1 MELPSLSAIGAQAVS
16 GLTTAMLLFLVASG
30 LSLIFGV
37 LRLLNFAHG
46 SFYMLGAYFAWQF
59 NTWLQGSFWLSVL
72 LAAIATGVLGAL
84 LERVLFRKFYDR
96 PELMQLLFTYSIVL
110 IVSDVV
116 KYIWGTQQLGVRRP
130 EILSHTFQFGELA
143 LPSYNLMIIVISLV
157 IAVGI
162 WLLLQGTR
170 LGKTVRAAAF
180 DREMLSMLGVD
191 VRMLY
196 LLVFSAGCFLAGLAG
211 ALVAPMSAIVPGM
224 DADIIISL
232 FIIVVIGGLG
242 SFWGTFLGSIIYGMV
257 FSFGILFIPQ
267 FSLFAVALIMAVIL
281 IVKPEGLLGRENTR

>member
-59 NTWLQGSFWLSVL
+59 NAWLQDSFWLSVL
-72 LAAIATGVLGAL
+72 FAAIATGVLGAL

-180 DREMLSMLGVD
+180 DRELLSMLGVD

>member
-59 NTWLQGSFWLSVL
+59 NAWLQDSFWLSVL
-72 LAAIATGVLGAL
+72 FAAIATGVLGAL

-130 EILSHTFQFGELA
+130 EILSHTFKFGELA

>member
-110 IVSDVV
+110 MVSDVV

>member
-59 NTWLQGSFWLSVL
+59 NAWLQDSFWLSVL
-72 LAAIATGVLGAL
+72 FAAIATGVLGAL

>member
-1 MELPSLSAIGAQAVS
+1 MELPSLSAIGSQAVS

-59 NTWLQGSFWLSVL
+59 NAWLQDSFWLSVL
-72 LAAIATGVLGAL
+72 FAAIATGVLGAL

>member
-72 LAAIATGVLGAL
+72 LAAIATGALGAL

-130 EILSHTFQFGELA
+130 EILSHTFQFGELS

>member
-59 NTWLQGSFWLSVL
+59 NAWLQDSFWLSVL
-72 LAAIATGVLGAL
+72 FAAIATGVLGAL

-143 LPSYNLMIIVISLV
+143 LPSYNLMIIVISLA

-267 FSLFAVALIMAVIL
+267 FSLFAVALIIAVIL

>member
-1 MELPSLSAIGAQAVS
+1 
-16 GLTTAMLLFLVASG
+16 
-30 LSLIFGV
+30 
-37 LRLLNFAHG
+37 
-46 SFYMLGAYFAWQF
+46 
-59 NTWLQGSFWLSVL
+59 
-72 LAAIATGVLGAL
+72 
-84 LERVLFRKFYDR
+84 
-96 PELMQLLFTYSIVL
+96 VL

>member
-1 MELPSLSAIGAQAVS
+1 MELPSLSAIGSQAVS

-59 NTWLQGSFWLSVL
+59 NAWLQDSFWLSVL
-72 LAAIATGVLGAL
+72 FAAIATGVLGAL

-143 LPSYNLMIIVISLV
+143 LPSYNLMIIVISLA

-191 VRMLY
+191 VRMVY

>member
-1 MELPSLSAIGAQAVS
+1 
-16 GLTTAMLLFLVASG
+16 
-30 LSLIFGV
+30 
-37 LRLLNFAHG
+37 
-46 SFYMLGAYFAWQF
+46 MLGAYFAWQF

-72 LAAIATGVLGAL
+72 LAAIATGALGAL

-130 EILSHTFQFGELA
+130 EILSHTFQFGELS

>member
-59 NTWLQGSFWLSVL
+59 NAWLQDSFWLSVL
-72 LAAIATGVLGAL
+72 FAAIATGVLGAL

-143 LPSYNLMIIVISLV
+143 LPSYNLMIIVISLA

>member
-1 MELPSLSAIGAQAVS
+1 
-16 GLTTAMLLFLVASG
+16 MLLFLVASG

-59 NTWLQGSFWLSVL
+59 NAWLQDSFWLSVL
-72 LAAIATGVLGAL
+72 FAAIATGVLGAL

-130 EILSHTFQFGELA
+130 EILSHTFKFGELA
-143 LPSYNLMIIVISLV
+143 LPSYNLMIIVISLA

>member
-59 NTWLQGSFWLSVL
+59 NAWLQDSFWLSVL
-72 LAAIATGVLGAL
+72 FAAIATGVLGAL

-130 EILSHTFQFGELA
+130 EILSHTFKFGELA
-143 LPSYNLMIIVISLV
+143 LPSYNLMIIVISLA

>member
-59 NTWLQGSFWLSVL
+59 NAWLQDSFWLSVL
-72 LAAIATGVLGAL
+72 FAAIATGVLGAL

-130 EILSHTFQFGELA
+130 EMLSHTFQFGELA
-143 LPSYNLMIIVISLV
+143 LPSYNLMIIVISLA

>member
-59 NTWLQGSFWLSVL
+59 NTWLQGSFWLAVL

-116 KYIWGTQQLGVRRP
+116 KYVWGTQQLGIRRP
-130 EILSHTFQFGELA
+130 EMLSHSFEFGEIV
-143 LPSYNLMIIVISLV
+143 LPSYNLVIIAISFT

-170 LGKTVRAAAF
+170 LGKMVRAAAF

-211 ALVAPMSAIVPGM
+211 ALVAPMSAVVPGM

-267 FSLFAVALIMAVIL
+267 FSLFAVALIMVVIL

>member
-170 LGKTVRAAAF
+170 LGKMVRAAAF

>member
-1 MELPSLSAIGAQAVS
+1 MELPSLSAIGSQAVS

-59 NTWLQGSFWLSVL
+59 NAWLQDSFWLSVL
-72 LAAIATGVLGAL
+72 FAAIATGVLGAL

-130 EILSHTFQFGELA
+130 EILSHTFKFGELA
-143 LPSYNLMIIVISLV
+143 LPSYNLMIIVISLA

>member
-1 MELPSLSAIGAQAVS
+1 
-16 GLTTAMLLFLVASG
+16 MLLFLVASG

-59 NTWLQGSFWLSVL
+59 NAWLQDSFWLSVL
-72 LAAIATGVLGAL
+72 FAAIATGVLGAL

-130 EILSHTFQFGELA
+130 EILSHTFKFGELA
-143 LPSYNLMIIVISLV
+143 LPSYNLMIIVISLA

-267 FSLFAVALIMAVIL
+267 FSLCAVALIMAVIL

>member
-1 MELPSLSAIGAQAVS
+1 
-16 GLTTAMLLFLVASG
+16 MLLFLVASG

-59 NTWLQGSFWLSVL
+59 NAWLQDSFWLSVL
-72 LAAIATGVLGAL
+72 FAAIATGVLGAL

>member
-59 NTWLQGSFWLSVL
+59 NAWLQDSFWLSVL
-72 LAAIATGVLGAL
+72 FAAIATGVLGAL

-143 LPSYNLMIIVISLV
+143 LPSYNLVIIVISLA

>member
-1 MELPSLSAIGAQAVS
+1 
-16 GLTTAMLLFLVASG
+16 MLLFLVASG

-59 NTWLQGSFWLSVL
+59 NAWLQDSFWLSVL
-72 LAAIATGVLGAL
+72 FAAIATGVLGAL

-191 VRMLY
+191 VRMVY

>member
-72 LAAIATGVLGAL
+72 FAAIATGVLGAL

-116 KYIWGTQQLGVRRP
+116 KYIWGTQQLGIRRP
-130 EILSHTFQFGELA
+130 EMLSHSFKFGEIV
-143 LPSYNLMIIVISLV
+143 LPSYNLVIIVISLA

-170 LGKTVRAAAF
+170 LGKMVRAAAF

-211 ALVAPMSAIVPGM
+211 ALVAPMSAVVPGM

-267 FSLFAVALIMAVIL
+267 FSLFAVALIMVVIL

>member
-267 FSLFAVALIMAVIL
+267 FSLFAVALIMAAIL